1 MNRSPRPL
9 QGGSMRIIHL
19 ALAVALLF
27 ASASLQASV
36 ITYNLTT
43 AENANSGNLN
53 PDGIWTFLAGTTILP
68 YNIIPP
74 TGSCLSAYPGLSSD
88 FAAGNATDRKSVVQ
102 GKSVDL

>member
-1 MNRSPRPL
+1 MRTI
-9 QGGSMRIIHL
+9 RIIHL

-53 PDGIWTFLAGTTILP
+53 P
-68 YNIIPP
+68 
-74 TGSCLSAYPGLSSD
+74 
-88 FAAGNATDRKSVVQ
+88 
-102 GKSVDL
+102 